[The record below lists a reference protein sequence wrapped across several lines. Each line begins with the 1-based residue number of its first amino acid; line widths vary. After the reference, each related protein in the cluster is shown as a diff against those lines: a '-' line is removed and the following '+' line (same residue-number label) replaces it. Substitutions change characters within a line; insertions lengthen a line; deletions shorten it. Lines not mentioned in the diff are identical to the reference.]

1 MTHTHALT
9 HSYALICRDGE
20 TVDSLKMLCFA
31 LLSLSLSLAPSLWFF
46 PSLFHYHAFT
56 LFPPHKH
63 RSFPLYWCINN
74 FCALIESLCLWT
86 CPCVRE
92 CVWVCDCLCGCLGMC
107 VTCISQINWSLV
119 SHNIVEKTSWIFTP
133 FACAC
138 FIYLL
143 ITCAAFFLLLPL
155 FTYNKNI
162 GVLMKV

>member
-1 MTHTHALT
+1 MQRW
-9 HSYALICRDGE
+9 RDGW
-20 TVDSLKMLCFA
+20 LIKNA
-31 LLSLSLSLAPSLWFF
+31 LFCVAFSLSLSLLHSGFS

-86 CPCVRE
+86 CACVRE

-162 GVLMKV
+162 GALMKV